1 MTNTEHPFLI
11 LGGTGK
17 TGSRVIDRLR
27 HRGLPVRAGSR
38 SGDPA
43 FDWADRSTWAPA
55 LGGTR
60 AAYLSY
66 YPDLAVPDAAADIA
80 AFTELAGQAGVRRL
94 VLLSGRGEEGAEKA
108 EQALRESTAEWTI
121 LRCAWFDQNFTEGYL
136 LDPVREGAVALPV
149 GSVREPFLDVDDI
162 ADTAVAALTEDG
174 HAGELYELTG
184 PRLLSFADA
193 AAEIGAAARRPV
205 DFVTVPI
212 EDYAAALTAA
222 QLPADAVELISY
234 LFTDVLDGRNASLG
248 DGVRRALG
256 REPRDFADWAREAA
270 ATGVWNP
277 A

>member
-1 MTNTEHPFLI
+1 MDH
-11 LGGTGK
+11 
-17 TGSRVIDRLR
+17 
-27 HRGLPVRAGSR
+27 
-38 SGDPA
+38 
-43 FDWADRSTWAPA
+43 PA
-55 LGGTR
+55 L
-60 AAYLSY
+60 
-66 YPDLAVPDAAADIA
+66 
-80 AFTELAGQAGVRRL
+80 
-94 VLLSGRGEEGAEKA
+94 
-108 EQALRESTAEWTI
+108 
-121 LRCAWFDQNFTEGYL
+121 AWFDQNFTEGYL
-136 LDPVREGAVALPV
+136 LDPVREGTVALPV

-162 ADTAVAALTEDG
+162 ADSAVAALTEDG
-174 HAGELYELTG
+174 HAGALYELTG
-184 PRLLSFADA
+184 PRLLSFAEA